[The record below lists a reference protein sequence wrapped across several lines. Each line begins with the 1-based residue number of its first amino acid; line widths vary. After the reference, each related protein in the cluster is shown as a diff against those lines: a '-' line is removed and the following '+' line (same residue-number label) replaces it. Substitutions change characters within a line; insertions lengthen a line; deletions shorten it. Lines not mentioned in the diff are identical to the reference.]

1 MIEYIETTEGITPA
15 MLRGFFAGW
24 GNPHT
29 PATHLEILNKS
40 AYIVLAFDRA
50 TNKVVGFI
58 TAITDFIQSAFI
70 PLLEVL
76 PEYRNQGIGSLLVKR
91 MLEKLSHIYAIDLM
105 CDYGLQGFYQ
115 KLGMMP
121 AVGMVIRNY

>member
-1 MIEYIETTEGITPA
+1 

-24 GNPHT
+24 RNPHI
-29 PATHLEILNKS
+29 PEIHLDILNKS

-50 TNKVVGFI
+50 TNKIVGFI
-58 TAITDFIQSAFI
+58 TAITDFVQSAFI

-76 PEYRNQGIGSLLVKR
+76 PEYRNQDIGTSLVKR
-91 MLEKLSHIYAIDLM
+91 MLEKLNHIYAIDLM
-105 CDYGLQGFYQ
+105 CDQELQGFYQ
-115 KLGMMP
+115 KLGMRP